1 MPRRKTNFGD
11 SLFQNN
17 NQYGMYLERLTELAI
32 SMFEWKNLPDTCDER
47 FLELTLFTNGYAVFF
62 KDEDL
67 SRTGLSE
74 SDTGS
79 YLALPVATN
88 GRWNVYNVPTKRRA
102 YASNG
107 YNKNLDENN
116 SIMIYNNLLHTNSIN
131 ISMTYAKRLYNL
143 DRIVDVNANAQKTPV
158 LILAN
163 EQQRLTMLQVYQK
176 WDGNEPVIFGD
187 RDLDMKLVQALR
199 TDAPYIADKIQAL
212 KTELWN
218 EVLTYLGI
226 SNISFQKKERMI
238 SDEVLRNQGGTIA
251 SRYSRLNARRKAA
264 DQINKMFGLNIE
276 VDFREDYRE
285 ADDEIMFQGQTGT
298 ERDEKGAVSGTPVAI
313 DLRTR

>member
-1 MPRRKTNFGD
+1 MPRRKTNFSE

-17 NQYGMYLERLTELAI
+17 NQYGMYLERLTELAV

-47 FLELTLFTNGYAVFF
+47 FLELTLFTNGYAIFF
-62 KDEDL
+62 EDEDL
-67 SRTGLSE
+67 SRTGLSD
-74 SDTGS
+74 SDNGS

-107 YNKNLDENN
+107 YNKTLDANN
-116 SIMIYNNLLHTNSIN
+116 SVMIYNNLLHTNSVN
-131 ISMTYAKRLYNL
+131 ICRAYARRLYNL

-163 EQQRLTMLQVYQK
+163 EQQRLTMQQVYQK

-199 TDAPYIADKIQAL
+199 TDAPYVADKIQSL

-251 SRYSRLNARRKAA
+251 SRYSRLNARRQSA

-276 VDFREDYRE
+276 VNFREDYRE
-285 ADDEIMFQGQTGT
+285 ADDEIMFQGATGS
-298 ERDEKGAVSGTPVAI
+298 ERDEKGVISGTPVAI
-313 DLRTR
+313 DLRTN

>member
-32 SMFEWKNLPDTCDER
+32 SMFEWKNLPDSCDER

-67 SRTGLSE
+67 SNTGLSD

-88 GRWNVYNVPTKRRA
+88 GRWNVYNIPTKRRA

-107 YNKNLDENN
+107 YNKNLDLNN
-116 SIMIYNNLLHTNSIN
+116 SVVIYNNLLHTNSIN
-131 ISMTYAKRLYNL
+131 ISRTYARRLYNL

-218 EVLTYLGI
+218 EALTYLGI

-298 ERDEKGAVSGTPVAI
+298 EHDEKGAVSGTPVAI
-313 DLRTR
+313 DLRTK

>member
-67 SRTGLSE
+67 SNTGLSE

-88 GRWNVYNVPTKRRA
+88 GRWNVYNIPTKRRA

-107 YNKNLDENN
+107 YNKNLDVNN
-116 SIMIYNNLLHTNSIN
+116 SVVIYNNLLHTNSIN
-131 ISMTYAKRLYNL
+131 ISRTYARRLYNL

-218 EVLTYLGI
+218 EALTYLGI

-298 ERDEKGAVSGTPVAI
+298 EHDEKGAVSGTPVAI
-313 DLRTR
+313 DLRTK

>member
-11 SLFQNN
+11 SLSQNN
-17 NQYGMYLERLTELAI
+17 KQYGMYLERLTELAI
-32 SMFEWKNLPDTCDER
+32 SMFEWKNLPDSCDER

-67 SRTGLSE
+67 SNTGLSD

-88 GRWNVYNVPTKRRA
+88 GRWNVYNIPTKRRA

-107 YNKNLDENN
+107 YNKNLDVNN
-116 SIMIYNNLLHTNSIN
+116 SVVIYNNLLHTNSIN
-131 ISMTYAKRLYNL
+131 ISRTYARRLYNL

-218 EVLTYLGI
+218 EALTYLGI

-298 ERDEKGAVSGTPVAI
+298 EHDEKGAVSGTPVAI
-313 DLRTR
+313 DLRTK

>member
-1 MPRRKTNFGD
+1 MPRRKTNFSE

-67 SRTGLSE
+67 SRTGLSD
-74 SDTGS
+74 SDNGS

-88 GRWNVYNVPTKRRA
+88 GRWNVYNIPTKRRA

-116 SIMIYNNLLHTNSIN
+116 SVMIYNNLLHTNSVN
-131 ISMTYAKRLYNL
+131 ISRTYAKRLYNL

-251 SRYSRLNARRKAA
+251 SRYSRLNARRQAA
-264 DQINKMFGLNIE
+264 DRINKMFGLNIE
-276 VDFREDYRE
+276 VNFREDYRE

-298 ERDEKGAVSGTPVAI
+298 ESDQKDVVSGTPVAI
-313 DLRTR
+313 DLRTQ

>member
-285 ADDEIMFQGQTGT
+285 ADDEIMLQGQTGT
-298 ERDEKGAVSGTPVAI
+298 ERDEKGAVSGTPIAI
-313 DLRTR
+313 DLRTK

>member
-1 MPRRKTNFGD
+1 MPRRKTNFSE

-17 NQYGMYLERLTELAI
+17 NQYGMYLERLTELAV

-62 KDEDL
+62 EDEDL
-67 SRTGLSE
+67 SRTGLSD
-74 SDTGS
+74 SDNGS

-88 GRWNVYNVPTKRRA
+88 GRWNVYNIPTKRRA

-107 YNKNLDENN
+107 YNKVLDTND
-116 SIMIYNNLLHTNSIN
+116 SVMIYNNLLHTNSVN
-131 ISMTYAKRLYNL
+131 ICRTYAKRLYNL

-199 TDAPYIADKIQAL
+199 TDAPYIADKIQSL

-251 SRYSRLNARRKAA
+251 SRYSRLNARRQSA

-276 VDFREDYRE
+276 VNFREDYRE
-285 ADDEIMFQGQTGT
+285 ADDEIMFQGATGS
-298 ERDEKGAVSGTPVAI
+298 ERDEKGTISGTPVAI
-313 DLRTR
+313 DLRTN

>member
-11 SLFQNN
+11 SLSQNN
-17 NQYGMYLERLTELAI
+17 KQYGMYLERLTELAI
-32 SMFEWKNLPDTCDER
+32 SMFEWKNLPDSCDER
-47 FLELTLFTNGYAVFF
+47 FLELILFTNGYAVFF

-67 SRTGLSE
+67 SNTGLSD

-88 GRWNVYNVPTKRRA
+88 GRWNVYNIPTKRRA

-107 YNKNLDENN
+107 YNKNLDKNN
-116 SIMIYNNLLHTNSIN
+116 SVMIYNNLLHTNSVN
-131 ISMTYAKRLYNL
+131 VSRTYARRLYNL

-163 EQQRLTMLQVYQK
+163 EQQRLTMLQIYQK
-176 WDGNEPVIFGD
+176 WDGNEPAIFGD
-187 RDLDMKLVQALR
+187 RDLDMKLIQALR
-199 TDAPYIADKIQAL
+199 TDAPYVADKIQTL

-218 EVLTYLGI
+218 EALTYLGI

-298 ERDEKGAVSGTPVAI
+298 EHDEKGAVSGTPVAI
-313 DLRTR
+313 DLRTK

>member
-32 SMFEWKNLPDTCDER
+32 SMFEWKNLPDSCDER

-67 SRTGLSE
+67 SNTGLSDT
-74 SDTGS
+74 DTGS

-88 GRWNVYNVPTKRRA
+88 GRWNVYNIPTKRRA

-107 YNKNLDENN
+107 YNKNLDINN
-116 SIMIYNNLLHTNSIN
+116 SVVIYNNLLHTNSIN
-131 ISMTYAKRLYNL
+131 ISRTYARRLYNL

-298 ERDEKGAVSGTPVAI
+298 EHDEKGAVSGTPVAI
-313 DLRTR
+313 DLRTK

>member
-32 SMFEWKNLPDTCDER
+32 SMFEWKNLPDSCDER

-67 SRTGLSE
+67 SNTGLSDI
-74 SDTGS
+74 DTGS

-88 GRWNVYNVPTKRRA
+88 GRWNVYNIPTKRRA

-107 YNKNLDENN
+107 YNKNLDKNN
-116 SIMIYNNLLHTNSIN
+116 SVMIYNNLLHTNSVN
-131 ISMTYAKRLYNL
+131 VSRTYARRIYNL
-143 DRIVDVNANAQKTPV
+143 DRIVDVNANAQKTPI

-199 TDAPYIADKIQAL
+199 TDAPYVADKIQAL

-218 EVLTYLGI
+218 EALTYLGI

-298 ERDEKGAVSGTPVAI
+298 EHDKKGAVSGTPVAI
-313 DLRTR
+313 DLRTK

>member
-1 MPRRKTNFGD
+1 MPRRKTNFSE

-67 SRTGLSE
+67 SRTGLSD
-74 SDTGS
+74 SANGS

-116 SIMIYNNLLHTNSIN
+116 SVMIYNNLLHTNSIN
-131 ISMTYAKRLYNL
+131 ISRTYAKRLYNL

-251 SRYSRLNARRKAA
+251 SRYSRLNARRQTA
-264 DQINKMFGLNIE
+264 DHINKMFGLNIE
-276 VDFREDYRE
+276 VNFREDYRE
-285 ADDEIMFQGQTGT
+285 ADDEIMLQGQTGT
-298 ERDEKGAVSGTPVAI
+298 ESDQNGVVSGTPVAI
-313 DLRTR
+313 DLRTQ

>member
-32 SMFEWKNLPDTCDER
+32 SMFEWKNLPDSCDER

-67 SRTGLSE
+67 SNTGLSDT
-74 SDTGS
+74 DTGS

-88 GRWNVYNVPTKRRA
+88 GRWNVYNIPTKRRA

-107 YNKNLDENN
+107 YNKNLDVNN
-116 SIMIYNNLLHTNSIN
+116 SVVIYNNLLHTNSIN
-131 ISMTYAKRLYNL
+131 ISRTYARRLYNL
-143 DRIVDVNANAQKTPV
+143 DRIVDVNANAQKTPI

-199 TDAPYIADKIQAL
+199 TDAPYVADKIQSL

-218 EVLTYLGI
+218 EALTYLGI

-298 ERDEKGAVSGTPVAI
+298 EHDEKGTVSGTPVAI
-313 DLRTR
+313 DLRTK

>member
-32 SMFEWKNLPDTCDER
+32 SMFEWKNLPDSCDER

-67 SRTGLSE
+67 SGTGLSD

-88 GRWNVYNVPTKRRA
+88 GRWNVYNIPTKRRA

-107 YNKNLDENN
+107 YNKNLDVNN
-116 SIMIYNNLLHTNSIN
+116 SVVIYNNLLHTNSIN
-131 ISMTYAKRLYNL
+131 ISRTYARRLYNL

-218 EVLTYLGI
+218 EALTYLGI

-251 SRYSRLNARRKAA
+251 SRYSRLNARRKSA

-298 ERDEKGAVSGTPVAI
+298 EHDEKGAVSGTPVAI
-313 DLRTR
+313 DLRTK

>member
-67 SRTGLSE
+67 SRTGLSD

-116 SIMIYNNLLHTNSIN
+116 SVMIYNNLLHTNSIN

-218 EVLTYLGI
+218 EALTYLGI
-226 SNISFQKKERMI
+226 SNISFQKRERMI

-251 SRYSRLNARRKAA
+251 SRYSRLNARRKSA

-276 VDFREDYRE
+276 VDFREDYRQ

-298 ERDEKGAVSGTPVAI
+298 EHDEQRCS
-313 DLRTR
+313 

>member
-67 SRTGLSE
+67 SNTGLSD

-88 GRWNVYNVPTKRRA
+88 GRWNVYNIPTKRRA

-107 YNKNLDENN
+107 YNKNLDVNN
-116 SIMIYNNLLHTNSIN
+116 SVLIYNNLLHTNSIN
-131 ISMTYAKRLYNL
+131 ISRTYARRLYNL

-218 EVLTYLGI
+218 EALTYLGI

-251 SRYSRLNARRKAA
+251 SRYSRLNARRKSA

>member
-32 SMFEWKNLPDTCDER
+32 SMFEWKNLPDSCDER

-67 SRTGLSE
+67 SNTGLSD

-88 GRWNVYNVPTKRRA
+88 GRWNVYNIPTKRRA

-107 YNKNLDENN
+107 YNKNLDVNN
-116 SIMIYNNLLHTNSIN
+116 SVVIYNNLLHTNSIN
-131 ISMTYAKRLYNL
+131 ISRTYARRLYNL

-176 WDGNEPVIFGD
+176 WDGNEPAIFGD
-187 RDLDMKLVQALR
+187 RDLDMKLIQALR
-199 TDAPYIADKIQAL
+199 TDAPYVADKIQAL

-218 EVLTYLGI
+218 EALTYLGI

-298 ERDEKGAVSGTPVAI
+298 EHDEKGAVSGTPVAI
-313 DLRTR
+313 DLRTK

>member
-32 SMFEWKNLPDTCDER
+32 SMFEWKNLPDSCDER

-67 SRTGLSE
+67 INTGLSD

-88 GRWNVYNVPTKRRA
+88 GRWNVYNIPTKRRA

-107 YNKNLDENN
+107 YNKNLDINN
-116 SIMIYNNLLHTNSIN
+116 SVVIYNNLLHTNSIN
-131 ISMTYAKRLYNL
+131 ISRTYARRLYNL

-199 TDAPYIADKIQAL
+199 TDAPYVADKIQSL

-218 EVLTYLGI
+218 EALTYLGI

-298 ERDEKGAVSGTPVAI
+298 EHDKKGTVSGTPVAI
-313 DLRTR
+313 DLRTQ

>member
-62 KDEDL
+62 RDEDL
-67 SRTGLSE
+67 SNTGLSE

-88 GRWNVYNVPTKRRA
+88 GRWNVYNIPTKRRA

-107 YNKNLDENN
+107 YNKNLDVNN
-116 SIMIYNNLLHTNSIN
+116 SVVIYNNLLHTNSIN
-131 ISMTYAKRLYNL
+131 ISRTYAKRLYNL

-251 SRYSRLNARRKAA
+251 SRYSRLNARRQAA
-264 DQINKMFGLNIE
+264 DEINKMFGLNIE
-276 VDFREDYRE
+276 VNFREDYRE
-285 ADDEIMFQGQTGT
+285 ADDEIMFQGATGS
-298 ERDEKGAVSGTPVAI
+298 ERDEKGAISGTPVAI
-313 DLRTR
+313 DLRTQ

>member
-32 SMFEWKNLPDTCDER
+32 SMFEWKNLPDSCDER

-67 SRTGLSE
+67 SNTGLSD

-88 GRWNVYNVPTKRRA
+88 GRWNVYNIPTKRRA

-107 YNKNLDENN
+107 YNKNLDVNN
-116 SIMIYNNLLHTNSIN
+116 SVVIYNNLLHTNSIN
-131 ISMTYAKRLYNL
+131 ISRTYARRLYNL

-218 EVLTYLGI
+218 EALTYLGI

-251 SRYSRLNARRKAA
+251 SRYSRLNARRQAA
-264 DQINKMFGLNIE
+264 DEINKMFGLNIE
-276 VDFREDYRE
+276 VNFREDYRE
-285 ADDEIMFQGQTGT
+285 ADDEIMFQGATGS
-298 ERDEKGAVSGTPVAI
+298 ERDEKGAISGTPVAI
-313 DLRTR
+313 DLRTQ

>member
-32 SMFEWKNLPDTCDER
+32 SMFEWKNLPDSCDER

-67 SRTGLSE
+67 INTGLSD

-88 GRWNVYNVPTKRRA
+88 GRWNVYNIPTKRRA

-107 YNKNLDENN
+107 YNKNLDINN
-116 SIMIYNNLLHTNSIN
+116 SVVINNNLLHTNSIN
-131 ISMTYAKRLYNL
+131 ISRTYARRLYNL

-187 RDLDMKLVQALR
+187 RDLDMKLIQALR
-199 TDAPYIADKIQAL
+199 TDAPYVADKIQSL

-218 EVLTYLGI
+218 EALTYLGI

-238 SDEVLRNQGGTIA
+238 SDEVLRNQGGTFA

-298 ERDEKGAVSGTPVAI
+298 EHDEKGAVSGTPVAI
-313 DLRTR
+313 DLRTK

>member
-67 SRTGLSE
+67 SNTGLSD

-88 GRWNVYNVPTKRRA
+88 GRWNVYNIPTKRRA

-107 YNKNLDENN
+107 YNKNLDLNN
-116 SIMIYNNLLHTNSIN
+116 SVIIYNNLLHTNSIN
-131 ISMTYAKRLYNL
+131 ISRTYARRLYNL

-199 TDAPYIADKIQAL
+199 TDAPYIADKIQTL

-218 EVLTYLGI
+218 EALTYLGI

-251 SRYSRLNARRKAA
+251 SRYSRLNARRKSA

-298 ERDEKGAVSGTPVAI
+298 EHDEKGAVSGTPVAI

>member
-1 MPRRKTNFGD
+1 MPKRKTNFGD

-17 NQYGMYLERLTELAI
+17 NQYGMYLERLTELAV
-32 SMFEWKNLPDTCDER
+32 SMFEWENLPETCDER

-62 KDEDL
+62 EDKDL
-67 SRTGLSE
+67 SKTGLADSE
-74 SDTGS
+74 NSAF
-79 YLALPVATN
+79 LALPVATN
-88 GRWNVYNVPTKRRA
+88 GKWNVYNIPTGRRA

-107 YNKNLDENN
+107 YQKVLTQND
-116 SIMIYNNLLHTNSIN
+116 SVMIYNNLLHTNSVN
-131 ISMTYAKRLYNL
+131 ICRTYARRIYNL

-187 RDLDMKLVQALR
+187 RDLDMKLVQCLR
-199 TDAPYIADKIQAL
+199 TDAPYIADKIQSL

-218 EVLTYLGI
+218 EILTYLGI

-238 SDEVLRNQGGTIA
+238 SDEVLSNQGGTIA
-251 SRYSRLNARRKAA
+251 SRYSRLNARRQAA
-264 DQINKMFGLNIE
+264 DKINDMFGLNIE
-276 VDFREDYRE
+276 VNFREDFRE
-285 ADDEIMFQGQTGT
+285 ADGEIMFQDQSGT
-298 ERDEKGAVSGTPVAI
+298 EKNNSKEMAGTPVAI
-313 DLRTR
+313 DLRTN

>member
-32 SMFEWKNLPDTCDER
+32 SMFEWKNLPDSCDER

-67 SRTGLSE
+67 INTGLSD

-88 GRWNVYNVPTKRRA
+88 GRWNVYNIPTKRRA

-107 YNKNLDENN
+107 YNKNLDVDN
-116 SIMIYNNLLHTNSIN
+116 SVLIYNNLLHTNSIN
-131 ISMTYAKRLYNL
+131 ISRTYARRLYNL

-218 EVLTYLGI
+218 EALTYLGI

-251 SRYSRLNARRKAA
+251 SRYSRLNARRKSA

-298 ERDEKGAVSGTPVAI
+298 EHDEKGAVSGTPVAI

>member
-32 SMFEWKNLPDTCDER
+32 SMFEWKNLPDSCDER

-67 SRTGLSE
+67 SNTGLSD

-88 GRWNVYNVPTKRRA
+88 GRWNVYNIPTKRRA

-107 YNKNLDENN
+107 YNKNLDVNN
-116 SIMIYNNLLHTNSIN
+116 SVVIYNNLLHTNSIN
-131 ISMTYAKRLYNL
+131 ISRTYARRLYNL

-176 WDGNEPVIFGD
+176 WDGNEPAIFGD
-187 RDLDMKLVQALR
+187 RDLDMKLIQALR
-199 TDAPYIADKIQAL
+199 TDAPYVADKIQTL

-218 EVLTYLGI
+218 EALTYLGI

-298 ERDEKGAVSGTPVAI
+298 EHDEKGAVSGTPVAI
-313 DLRTR
+313 DLRTK

>member
-32 SMFEWKNLPDTCDER
+32 SMFEWKNLPDSCDER

-67 SRTGLSE
+67 SNTGLSDT
-74 SDTGS
+74 DTGS

-88 GRWNVYNVPTKRRA
+88 GRWNVYNIPTKRRA

-107 YNKNLDENN
+107 YNKNLDVNN
-116 SIMIYNNLLHTNSIN
+116 SVVIYNNLLHTNSIN
-131 ISMTYAKRLYNL
+131 ISRTYARRLYNL

-176 WDGNEPVIFGD
+176 WDGNEPAIFGD
-187 RDLDMKLVQALR
+187 RDLDMKLIQALR
-199 TDAPYIADKIQAL
+199 TDAPYVADKIQAL

-218 EVLTYLGI
+218 EALTYLGI

-298 ERDEKGAVSGTPVAI
+298 EHDEKGAVSGTPVAI
-313 DLRTR
+313 DLRTK

>member
-32 SMFEWKNLPDTCDER
+32 SMFEWKNLPDSCDER

-67 SRTGLSE
+67 SNTGLSD

-88 GRWNVYNVPTKRRA
+88 GRWNVYNIPTKRRA

-107 YNKNLDENN
+107 YNKNLDINN
-116 SIMIYNNLLHTNSIN
+116 SVVIYNNLLHTNSIN
-131 ISMTYAKRLYNL
+131 ISRTYARRLYNL

-199 TDAPYIADKIQAL
+199 TDAPYIADKIQSL

-218 EVLTYLGI
+218 EALTYLGI

-251 SRYSRLNARRKAA
+251 SRYSRLNARRKSA
-264 DQINKMFGLNIE
+264 DEINKMFGLNIE
-276 VDFREDYRE
+276 VNFREDYRE
-285 ADDEIMFQGQTGT
+285 ADDEIMFQGATGS
-298 ERDEKGAVSGTPVAI
+298 ERDEKGAISGTPVAI
-313 DLRTR
+313 DLRTQ

>member
-1 MPRRKTNFGD
+1 MPRRKTNFSE

-74 SDTGS
+74 SDSGS

-116 SIMIYNNLLHTNSIN
+116 SVMIYNNLLHTNSVN
-131 ISMTYAKRLYNL
+131 ISRTYAKRLYNL

-251 SRYSRLNARRKAA
+251 SRYSRLNARRQAA
-264 DQINKMFGLNIE
+264 DHINKMFGLNIE
-276 VDFREDYRE
+276 VNFREDYRE

-298 ERDEKGAVSGTPVAI
+298 ESDQKGVVSGTPVAI
-313 DLRTR
+313 DLRTQ

>member
-1 MPRRKTNFGD
+1 MPRRKTNFSD

-32 SMFEWKNLPDTCDER
+32 SMFEWKNLPDSCDER

-67 SRTGLSE
+67 SNTGLSDT
-74 SDTGS
+74 DTGS

-88 GRWNVYNVPTKRRA
+88 GRWNVYNIPTKRRA

-107 YNKNLDENN
+107 YNKNLDINN
-116 SIMIYNNLLHTNSIN
+116 SVVIYNNLLHTNSIN
-131 ISMTYAKRLYNL
+131 ISRTYARRLYNL

-218 EVLTYLGI
+218 EALTYLGI

-251 SRYSRLNARRKAA
+251 SRYSRLNARRKSA

-285 ADDEIMFQGQTGT
+285 ADDEIMFQGQTGS
-298 ERDEKGAVSGTPVAI
+298 EHDKKGAVSGTPVAI
-313 DLRTR
+313 DLRTK

>member
-67 SRTGLSE
+67 SNTGLSE

-88 GRWNVYNVPTKRRA
+88 GRWNVYNIPTKRRA

-107 YNKNLDENN
+107 YNKNLDINN
-116 SIMIYNNLLHTNSIN
+116 SVVIYNNLLHTNSIN
-131 ISMTYAKRLYNL
+131 ISRTYAKRLYNL

-251 SRYSRLNARRKAA
+251 SRYSRLNARRQAA
-264 DQINKMFGLNIE
+264 DEINKMFGLNIE
-276 VDFREDYRE
+276 VNFREDYRE
-285 ADDEIMFQGQTGT
+285 ADDEIMFQGATGS
-298 ERDEKGAVSGTPVAI
+298 ERDEKGAISGTPVAI
-313 DLRTR
+313 DLRTQ

>member
-32 SMFEWKNLPDTCDER
+32 SMFEWKNLPDSCDER

-67 SRTGLSE
+67 SNTGLSDA
-74 SDTGS
+74 DTGS

-88 GRWNVYNVPTKRRA
+88 GRWNVYNIPTKRRA

-107 YNKNLDENN
+107 YNKNLDVNN
-116 SIMIYNNLLHTNSIN
+116 SVVIYNNLLHTNSIN
-131 ISMTYAKRLYNL
+131 ISRTYARRLYNL

-199 TDAPYIADKIQAL
+199 TDAPYIADKIQSL

-218 EVLTYLGI
+218 EALTYLGI

-251 SRYSRLNARRKAA
+251 SRYSRLNARRKSA

-298 ERDEKGAVSGTPVAI
+298 EHDEKGAVSGTPVAI
-313 DLRTR
+313 DLRTK

>member
-1 MPRRKTNFGD
+1 MPRRKTNFSE

-17 NQYGMYLERLTELAI
+17 NQYGMYLERLTELAV

-47 FLELTLFTNGYAVFF
+47 FLELTLFTNGYAIFF
-62 KDEDL
+62 EDEDL
-67 SRTGLSE
+67 SRTGLSV
-74 SDTGS
+74 SDNGS

-107 YNKNLDENN
+107 YNKALDVNN
-116 SIMIYNNLLHTNSIN
+116 SVMIYNNLLHTNSVN
-131 ISMTYAKRLYNL
+131 ICRTYARRLYNL

-163 EQQRLTMLQVYQK
+163 EQQRLTMQQVYQK

-199 TDAPYIADKIQAL
+199 TDAPYVADKIQSL

-251 SRYSRLNARRKAA
+251 SRYSRLNARRQSA

-276 VDFREDYRE
+276 VNFREDYRE
-285 ADDEIMFQGQTGT
+285 ADDEVMFQGATGS
-298 ERDEKGAVSGTPVAI
+298 ERDEKGGIIGTPVAI
-313 DLRTR
+313 DLRTN

>member
-67 SRTGLSE
+67 SRTGLSD

-88 GRWNVYNVPTKRRA
+88 GRWNVYNIPTKRRA

-107 YNKNLDENN
+107 YNKNLDVNN
-116 SIMIYNNLLHTNSIN
+116 SVVIYNNLLHTNSIN
-131 ISMTYAKRLYNL
+131 ISRTYARRLYNL

-218 EVLTYLGI
+218 EALTYLGI

-298 ERDEKGAVSGTPVAI
+298 EHDEKGAVSGTPVAI
-313 DLRTR
+313 DLRTK

>member
-32 SMFEWKNLPDTCDER
+32 SMFEWKNLPDSCDER

-67 SRTGLSE
+67 INTGLSD

-88 GRWNVYNVPTKRRA
+88 GRWNVYNIPTKRRA

-107 YNKNLDENN
+107 YNKNLDINN
-116 SIMIYNNLLHTNSIN
+116 SVVIYNNLLHTNSIN
-131 ISMTYAKRLYNL
+131 ISRTYARRLYNL

-218 EVLTYLGI
+218 EALTYLGI

-251 SRYSRLNARRKAA
+251 SRYSRLNARRKSA

-298 ERDEKGAVSGTPVAI
+298 EHDEKGAVSGTPVAI
-313 DLRTR
+313 DLRTK

>member
-67 SRTGLSE
+67 SRTGLSD

-88 GRWNVYNVPTKRRA
+88 GRWNVYNIPTKRRA

-116 SIMIYNNLLHTNSIN
+116 SVMIYNNLLHTNSIN

-251 SRYSRLNARRKAA
+251 SRYSRLNARRKSA

-276 VDFREDYRE
+276 VDFREDYRQ

-298 ERDEKGAVSGTPVAI
+298 EHDEKGAVSGTPVAI

>member
-32 SMFEWKNLPDTCDER
+32 SMFEWKNLPDSCDER

-67 SRTGLSE
+67 SNTGLSD

-88 GRWNVYNVPTKRRA
+88 GRWNVYNIPTKRRA

-107 YNKNLDENN
+107 YNKNLDVNN
-116 SIMIYNNLLHTNSIN
+116 SVVIYNNLLHTNSIN
-131 ISMTYAKRLYNL
+131 ISRTYARRLYNL

-218 EVLTYLGI
+218 EALTYLGI

-251 SRYSRLNARRKAA
+251 SRYSRLNARRKSA

-298 ERDEKGAVSGTPVAI
+298 EHDEKGAVSGTPVAI
-313 DLRTR
+313 DLRTK

>member
-32 SMFEWKNLPDTCDER
+32 SMFEWKNLPDSCDER

-67 SRTGLSE
+67 INTGLSD

-88 GRWNVYNVPTKRRA
+88 GRWNVYNIPTKRRA

-107 YNKNLDENN
+107 YNKNLDINN
-116 SIMIYNNLLHTNSIN
+116 SVVIYNNLLHTNSIN
-131 ISMTYAKRLYNL
+131 ISRTYARRLYNL

-218 EVLTYLGI
+218 EALTYLGI

-251 SRYSRLNARRKAA
+251 SRYSRLNARRKSA

-298 ERDEKGAVSGTPVAI
+298 EHDEKGAVNGTPVAI

>member
-67 SRTGLSE
+67 SRTGLNDSN
-74 SDTGS
+74 TGS

-88 GRWNVYNVPTKRRA
+88 GRWNVYNIPTKRMA

-107 YNKNLDENN
+107 YNKNLDVNN
-116 SIMIYNNLLHTNSIN
+116 SVLIYNNLLHTNSIN
-131 ISMTYAKRLYNL
+131 ISRTYARRLYNL

-251 SRYSRLNARRKAA
+251 SRYSRLNARRQAA
-264 DQINKMFGLNIE
+264 DRINKMFGLNIE
-276 VDFREDYRE
+276 VNFREDYRE
-285 ADDEIMFQGQTGT
+285 ADDEIMFQGATGS
-298 ERDEKGAVSGTPVAI
+298 ERDEKGAISGTPVAI
-313 DLRTR
+313 DLRTK

>member
-1 MPRRKTNFGD
+1 MPRRKTNFNE

-187 RDLDMKLVQALR
+187 RDLDMKLVQVLR

-251 SRYSRLNARRKAA
+251 SRYSRLNARRKSA

-298 ERDEKGAVSGTPVAI
+298 EHDEKGAVSGTPVAI
-313 DLRTR
+313 DLRTK